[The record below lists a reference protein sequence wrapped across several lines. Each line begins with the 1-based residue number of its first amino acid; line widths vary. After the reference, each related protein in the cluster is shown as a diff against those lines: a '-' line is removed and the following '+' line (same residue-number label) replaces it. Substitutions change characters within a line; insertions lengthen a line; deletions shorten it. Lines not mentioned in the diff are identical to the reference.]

1 MMRRVRIIVAKMRE
15 RMFRQRWADLY
26 VLEAGHTTR
35 REVEAMETG
44 GRRFVKRRGHEEIMG
59 EGDGDGEVLA
69 DPVIILHA
77 LALFEQSLHFLGHI
91 NP

>member
-1 MMRRVRIIVAKMRE
+1 
-15 RMFRQRWADLY
+15 
-26 VLEAGHTTR
+26 
-35 REVEAMETG
+35 METG